1 MDATDAPAVR
11 ADTSRTDTSRT
22 GTDLADAV
30 RRLARTSVLV
40 VGDAMLDRYIYG
52 DVERISLEAP
62 VPVLKVRREIALP
75 GGAGNVMRN
84 LGALGS
90 AVAFVSVVGDDAA
103 GSELT
108 GLIGGQPGVEP
119 WLLVQG
125 QRRTTEKTRFIA
137 QGGHHGYPMLRADRE
152 ETAAIHPKLADR
164 LVRIARDAMAAT
176 TVTVLSDYRKGVL
189 AGDIPARLIG
199 AARQMGRRIVADLRG
214 RDYERYAGADLLL
227 TTRRD
232 LATACTIA
240 PDSDEAFVAAAEQ
253 LRRVHDIGAVMIT
266 SPEAGITLVHDAA
279 ALHFPVDSPDVMD
292 LSGTSDSVVA
302 TAAACLA
309 AGLGLPVAAQLA
321 TLAAGIVM
329 RRIGTAVVR
338 PDDLV
343 AALLPQGGALAKIMP
358 REQVAER
365 AERWRRRG
373 WKAGLV
379 HGCFDPLQS
388 GHIHLLEQARAA
400 ADRLVVGVYDDAS
413 VHRRKGPGRPVQ
425 PEAVRAARIA
435 SLDCVDLVVV
445 ISDRDA
451 TDLIG
456 TLRPDILAGTSQPAE
471 TEQVLSYGGN
481 VLLAERLPEPSC

>member
-1 MDATDAPAVR
+1 MNASDAPAER
-11 ADTSRTDTSRT
+11 ADTSHT

-62 VPVLKVRREIALP
+62 VPILKVRREIAVP

-125 QRRTTEKTRFIA
+125 GRRTTEKTRFIA
-137 QGGHHGYPMLRADRE
+137 QGGHHGHPMLRADRE
-152 ETAAIHPKLADR
+152 ETGAIHPKLADR

-176 TVTVLSDYRKGVL
+176 SVTLLSDYRKGVL

-199 AARQMGRRIVADLRG
+199 AARQLGRRIVADLRG
-214 RDYERYAGADLLL
+214 LDYERYAGADVLL

-232 LATACTIA
+232 LARACTVP
-240 PDSDEAFVAAAEQ
+240 PDGDEGFVAAAEQ
-253 LRRVHDIGAVMIT
+253 VRRLHDIGAVMIT
-266 SPEAGITLVHDAA
+266 SPEAGITLVHDGPPQ
-279 ALHFPVDSPDVMD
+279 HFPVDTPDVMD
-292 LSGTSDSVVA
+292 LAGAGDSA
-302 TAAACLA
+302 TAAAAASLA

-321 TLAAGIVM
+321 VLAAGIVLG
-329 RRIGTAVVR
+329 RIGTAVVR
-338 PDDLV
+338 PDDLI
-343 AALLPQGGALAKIMP
+343 AALSPQDGALGKIVP

-373 WKAGLV
+373 WRAGLV
-379 HGCFDPLQS
+379 HGCFDPLQA
-388 GHIHLLEQARAA
+388 GHIHLLEQARTAS
-400 ADRLVVGVYDDAS
+400 DRLVVGVYDDAS
-413 VHRRKGPGRPVQ
+413 VHRRKGLDRPVQ
-425 PEAVRAARIA
+425 PVAVRAARLA

-445 ISDRDA
+445 ISDRDG
-451 TDLIG
+451 TELIG
-456 TLRPDILAGTSQPAE
+456 ALRPDILAGTKPPAE
-471 TEQVLSYGGN
+471 AEQVRSYGGN
-481 VLLAERLPEPSC
+481 VLLADRLPEASD

>member
-1 MDATDAPAVR
+1 MDATDPPAAR
-11 ADTSRTDTSRT
+11 ADTSHP
-22 GTDLADAV
+22 GTDFADAV
-30 RRLARTSVLV
+30 RRLARSSVLV

-62 VPVLKVRREIALP
+62 VPILKVRREIAVP

-84 LGALGS
+84 LVALGS
-90 AVAFVSVVGDDAA
+90 AVAFVSVVGDDSA

-137 QGGHHGYPMLRADRE
+137 QGGHHGHPMLRADRE

-199 AARQMGRRIVADLRG
+199 AARQMGRHIVADLRG
-214 RDYERYAGADLLL
+214 RDYERYAGADVLL

-232 LATACTIA
+232 LARACTLP
-240 PDSDEAFVAAAEQ
+240 PDSDEGFVAAAEQ
-253 LRRVHDIGAVMIT
+253 VRRLHDIGAVMVT
-266 SPEAGITLVHDAA
+266 SPEAGITLVPGGP
-279 ALHFPVDSPDVMD
+279 ALHFPVDTPDVMD
-292 LSGTSDSVVA
+292 LAGAGDSAMATVA
-302 TAAACLA
+302 ASLA
-309 AGLGLPVAAQLA
+309 AGLSLPVAAQLA
-321 TLAAGIVM
+321 TLAAGIVLG
-329 RRIGTAVVR
+329 RIGTAVVR
-338 PDDLV
+338 PDDLL
-343 AALLPQGGALAKIMP
+343 AALSPPGGALGKIVP

-400 ADRLVVGVYDDAS
+400 SDRLVVGVYDDAS

-425 PEAVRAARIA
+425 PEAVRAARVA

-445 ISDRDA
+445 IGDHDS
-451 TDLIG
+451 TELIG
-456 TLRPDILAGTSQPAE
+456 ALRPDILAGTSHPAE
-471 TEQVLSYGGN
+471 ADQVLSYGGN

>member
-1 MDATDAPAVR
+1 MDATDPPAAR
-11 ADTSRTDTSRT
+11 ADTSRT
-22 GTDLADAV
+22 GTDFADAV
-30 RRLARTSVLV
+30 RRLARSSVLV
-40 VGDAMLDRYIYG
+40 VGDAMLDRYIHG

-62 VPVLKVRREIALP
+62 VPILKVRREIAVP

-84 LGALGS
+84 LVALGS

-103 GSELT
+103 GSDLT

-137 QGGHHGYPMLRADRE
+137 QNGHHGHPMLRADRE
-152 ETAAIHPKLADR
+152 ETSAIHPKLADR

-176 TVTVLSDYRKGVL
+176 SVTVLSDYRKGVL

-232 LATACTIA
+232 LARACSIP
-240 PDSDEAFVAAAEQ
+240 PDSEEGFVAAAEQ
-253 LRRVHDIGAVMIT
+253 VRRLHDIGAVMLT
-266 SPEAGITLVHDAA
+266 SPEAGITLVTGDPP
-279 ALHFPVDSPDVMD
+279 LRFPLDMAEVTD
-292 LSGTSDSVVA
+292 LTGASDSATA

-309 AGLGLPVAAQLA
+309 AGLVLPVAAQLA
-321 TLAAGIVM
+321 TLAAGIVLG
-329 RRIGTAVVR
+329 RIGTAVVR
-338 PDDLV
+338 PEELL
-343 AALLPQGGALAKIMP
+343 AALSPQGGALGKIVP
-358 REQVAER
+358 REQVPGR

-400 ADRLVVGVYDDAS
+400 SDRLVVGIYDDAS
-413 VHRRKGPGRPVQ
+413 VHRRKGPDRPLQ
-425 PEAVRAARIA
+425 PEAVRAARVA

-445 ISDRDA
+445 ISDQDSA
-451 TDLIG
+451 ELIG
-456 TLRPDILAGTSQPAE
+456 ALRPDILAGTKHPAE
-471 TEQVLSYGGN
+471 ADQVLSYGGN